1 MLSGHMFYIYLSFL
15 SVFYISP
22 DIESCTLKEY
32 LIIYPHLTHIQVL
45 YTSVPFTLYTPISIL
60 YLGRVLLSDEG
71 KVWLTSPPLLS
82 LIVALGVC
90 DWLGY

>member
-1 MLSGHMFYIYLSFL
+1 MATYFIYLSFL

-32 LIIYPHLTHIQVL
+32 LIIYPHRTHIRVL
-45 YTSVPFTLYTPISIL
+45 YTSVPFTFYTLISIL
-60 YLGRVLLSDEG
+60 YPGGVLLSDDG
-71 KVWLTSPPLLS
+71 KVWLTSPLLS